1 MSEEVIDLAAE
12 AQKRGKFNLADAIKG
27 RAFPE
32 KSVDVYLDAASALK
46 LEEVNAELQYLS
58 GIGNMKEYDK
68 VNEEAQA
75 LKDAIIA
82 SKLTFHMRGVGQ
94 SRVEEITKDADI
106 KFPEAKVAGVD
117 DAEWVRYYLS
127 ALIAS
132 NIVKVTDAEG
142 NEDTSTFTPEEI
154 IELRGIMPI
163 DSWEVLIETM
173 QKLTLASSYFEVV
186 TDAGFLPKS

>member
-1 MSEEVIDLAAE
+1 MEDVIDLATE

-32 KSVDVYLDAASALK
+32 KSVDVYLDAASAMK
-46 LEEVNAELQYLS
+46 LEEVNHELQYLADINNVDDYTEVS
-58 GIGNMKEYDK
+58 KTAELLKEK
-68 VNEEAQA
+68 ILE
-75 LKDAIIA
+75 
-82 SKLTFHMRGVGQ
+82 SKLTFHMRGIGQ
-94 SRVEEITKDADI
+94 AKVEEITEEAD
-106 KFPEAKVAGVD
+106 KLFPRTEAT
-117 DAEWVRYYLS
+117 AEDPSWVRYYLS
-127 ALIAS
+127 ALVAS

-142 NEDTSTFTPEEI
+142 NEDSSEFTPEDL

-173 QKLTLASSYFEVV
+173 QKLTLATSYFDAI

>member
-1 MSEEVIDLAAE
+1 MSEDVIDLATE

-32 KSVDVYLDAASALK
+32 KSVDVYLDAASAMK
-46 LEEVNAELQYLS
+46 LEELNVELQYLADV
-58 GIGNMKEYDK
+58 NNVEEYEK
-68 VNEEAQA
+68 LNKQAQA
-75 LKDAIIA
+75 LRDEILE

-94 SRVEEITKDADI
+94 SKVEEITETANKMH
-106 KFPEAKVAGVD
+106 PRTEETSD
-117 DAEWVRYYLS
+117 DPAWVRYYLS
-127 ALIAS
+127 ALVAS

-142 NEDTSTFTPEEI
+142 NEDTSEFTPDDL
-154 IELRGIMPI
+154 IELRGIMPV

-173 QKLTLASSYFEVV
+173 QKLTLATSYFDAI